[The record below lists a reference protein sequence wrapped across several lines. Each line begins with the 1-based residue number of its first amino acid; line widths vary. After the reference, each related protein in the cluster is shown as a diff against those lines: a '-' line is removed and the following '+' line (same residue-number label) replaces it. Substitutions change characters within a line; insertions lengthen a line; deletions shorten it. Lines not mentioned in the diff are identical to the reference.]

1 VPLVSARVHAVAN
14 QKGGVGK
21 TATAINL
28 AAGLAALSRRV
39 LLVDLDAQMNATS
52 TLGDRHLT
60 PSIAEVLIDGLPLEM
75 ASWPTG
81 RADLVLVPGS
91 TRMAGYAP
99 GALAALQAALH
110 SVRRAYAHVILD
122 CPPSL
127 EGVTPGALAAC
138 DEVIVPVQCEYL
150 ALEGLTRL
158 LAALDALS
166 EARASAVQVRYLLTM
181 FDRRN
186 NLSRE
191 VAAEVRAHFGHRV
204 ATAVIHRSVRVAE
217 APGFRR
223 TIFEHDPQGSAAAG
237 YRAFAEEVAG
247 HGT

>member
-1 VPLVSARVHAVAN
+1 MTARVHAVAN

-21 TATAINL
+21 TATAVNL
-28 AAGLAALSRRV
+28 AAGLAALRRRV

-52 TLGDRHLT
+52 MLGDRCLT
-60 PSIAEVLIDGLPLEM
+60 PSIAEVLIDGLPLDT
-75 ASWPTG
+75 ATWPTG

-91 TRMAGYAP
+91 SRMASYVPAAGDALH
-99 GALAALQAALH
+99 GALRP
-110 SVRRAYAHVILD
+110 VREAYAHVILD

-158 LAALDALS
+158 LMALDGVGD
-166 EARASAVQVRYLLTM
+166 ARGRAVQVRYLLTM

-186 NLSRE
+186 NLSKE
-191 VAAEVRAHFGHRV
+191 VAAEVRAHFGRRV
-204 ATAVIHRSVRVAE
+204 AAAVIRRSVRVAE

-223 TIFEHDPQGSAAAG
+223 TIFEHDPQGSAASG
-237 YRAFAEEVAG
+237 YRAFAEEVAE
-247 HGT
+247 HGS

>member
-1 VPLVSARVHAVAN
+1 MTARVHAVAN

-21 TATAINL
+21 TATAVNL
-28 AAGLAALSRRV
+28 AAGLAALRRRV

-52 TLGDRHLT
+52 TLGDRYLT
-60 PSIAEVLIDGLPLEM
+60 PSIAEVLIDGLPLDT
-75 ASWPTG
+75 ATWPTG

-91 TRMAGYAP
+91 SRMASYVPAAVDALR
-99 GALAALQAALH
+99 GALRP
-110 SVRRAYAHVILD
+110 VRDAYAHVILD

-158 LAALDALS
+158 LVALDGVS
-166 EARASAVQVRYLLTM
+166 DARGRAVQVRYLLTM

-191 VAAEVRAHFGHRV
+191 VAAEVRAHFGRRV
-204 ATAVIHRSVRVAE
+204 AAAVIRRSVRVAE

-223 TIFEHDPQGSAAAG
+223 TIFEHDPQGSAALG
-237 YRAFAEEVAG
+237 YGAFAEEVAE
-247 HGT
+247 HGS

>member
-1 VPLVSARVHAVAN
+1 VTARVHTVAN

-21 TATAINL
+21 TATAVNL
-28 AAGLAALSRRV
+28 AAGLALLGRRV

-52 TLGDRHLT
+52 TLGDRQLT
-60 PSIAEVLIDGLPLEM
+60 PSIAEVLIDGLALDT
-75 ASWPTG
+75 ATWPTG

-91 TRMAGYAP
+91 IRMAGYTP
-99 GALAALQAALH
+99 AALDAVGAALRP
-110 SVRRAYAHVILD
+110 VREAYAHVILD

-127 EGVTPGALAAC
+127 EGVTPSALAAC

-158 LAALDALS
+158 LAALDGLS
-166 EARASAVQVRYLLTM
+166 EARGGAVQVRYLLTM

-191 VAAEVRAHFGHRV
+191 VAAEVRAHFGSRV
-204 ATAVIHRSVRVAE
+204 AAAVIRRSVRVAE
-217 APGFRR
+217 APGFQR
-223 TIFEHDPQGSAAAG
+223 TIFEHDPQGTAAVG
-237 YRAFAEEVAG
+237 YRAFAAEVAG
-247 HGT
+247 HGS